1 MKDGFGKVNVTEMA
15 WTLLVA
21 FTAGLTLVIPIERTE
36 ARIREAADPWLSS
49 FIFDFGDLDFAHR
62 NGSNLF
68 GTQNTEL
75 HLAHGA
81 DGCSRVSERLTCL
94 SAHSESDEEGV
105 ALEVEAKRAQ

>member
-1 MKDGFGKVNVTEMA
+1 MVNDSEES
-15 WTLLVA
+15 
-21 FTAGLTLVIPIERTE
+21 AGTQPR
-36 ARIREAADPWLSS
+36 R
-49 FIFDFGDLDFAHR
+49 R
-62 NGSNLF
+62 NGMEVRSVRGTYNLF